1 MSAATHP
8 SGTSERTPGSSAP
21 RKLHVALGAIF
32 LGWLLSGCLVPPDD
46 STADDSTADDE
57 LTSEV
62 SEAIVEEADVE
73 AGTEADDESDGLD
86 VPLQRLPPTEEDSV
100 VRPGD
105 ARAEPEPIPWHGI
118 GDPHANSKP

>member
-1 MSAATHP
+1 MSRVVGGWVPAPVGCAALA
-8 SGTSERTPGSSAP
+8 GE
-21 RKLHVALGAIF
+21 
-32 LGWLLSGCLVPPDD
+32 
-46 STADDSTADDE
+46 ADDE

>member
-8 SGTSERTPGSSAP
+8 SRTSERIPGSSAP
-21 RKLHVALGAIF
+21 RRLHVALGAIS
-32 LGWLLSGCLVPPDD
+32 LGCLLSGCLLSGCLAPTDESSPDD
-46 STADDSTADDE
+46 E
-57 LTSEV
+57 ITSEV
-62 SEAIVEEADVE
+62 YEAIVEAADVE
-73 AGTEADDESDGLD
+73 AGTEGDDESDGLD
-86 VPLQRLPPTEEDSV
+86 APLLRLPQAEEDSV